1 MQDRVNASADHL
13 DWMRDVQF
21 EIRRRTGANRLGG
34 TDCLITD
41 NYVAEAEV
49 LMARARSGRGN
60 DTPPLKPATTRLA
73 SACALSNWY
82 WEGIDLAHQAL
93 VAKMPEP
100 FLRNM
105 PYLGGAY
112 EWGERQLEA
121 QWDINSNHA
130 DRLAAAQAYR
140 DRILQLEKVAEDLV
154 KTEKAPPHFT
164 ADAAYYRAN
173 AEFLVATI
181 QNEETGSKK
190 ALSEAAKRLH
200 DAAKAAYHAERSAD
214 AQGTYEWSARWE
226 KAALAMATS
235 KAERIAAIEAQLK
248 RLGDLHQE
256 MKERHDAGRLQS
268 YLLWATEYYL
278 ADTEIEL
285 AQAKKE

>member
-1 MQDRVNASADHL
+1 
-13 DWMRDVQF
+13 MRDVQF
-21 EIRRRTGANRLGG
+21 EIRRRTGASRLDG
-34 TDCLITD
+34 TDYLIAD

-49 LMARARSGRGN
+49 LLARARSGHGN
-60 DTPPLKPATTRLA
+60 DAPPLKPATTRLA

-100 FLRNM
+100 FFRNM
-105 PYLGGAY
+105 PYLARAY

-121 QWDINSNHA
+121 QWDINTNHA

-140 DRILQLEKVAEDLV
+140 DRILQLENVAKDLV
-154 KTEKAPPHFT
+154 KIEKAPPHLT

-173 AEFLVATI
+173 ADFLVATI
-181 QNEETGSKK
+181 QNEKGSKK

-200 DAAKAAYHAERSAD
+200 NAAKAAYHAERRAD
-214 AQGTYEWSARWE
+214 AQGIYEWSARWE

-235 KAERIAAIEAQLK
+235 KAERVAAIEAQLG
-248 RLGDLHQE
+248 RVTDLYKQT
-256 MKERHDAGRLQS
+256 KEVHDAGRLSS